1 MLTESNQRNKILKI
15 YTEALKSVQGDN
27 CVKRYL
33 ESETFKKDFKH
44 TEKVAILAIGKA
56 SQSMAQGAYEVLH
69 KNIISGLVV
78 TKENHL
84 STSSLINDFEYIESS
99 HPIPSQ
105 KSLNAGKKVIDYVSA
120 LPADTHLIVL
130 ISGGASSLIEQTKP
144 TVSLDDLIKVNDW
157 LISSGLGIE
166 EINNIRQMLSK
177 IKAGQLAAFA
187 KHLKVSNLLLSD
199 VLSNKPA
206 YIGSG
211 LFVESTPS
219 SFKNSKNLNIK
230 LPVWLD
236 SLLAS
241 CEEIKAEASQTEPYK
256 HNINTQLVATNS
268 TLLSNIAALCKSN
281 ENQNVHLIEA
291 PLSDNVEIEADKIA
305 STIINGE
312 SGYYIWGG
320 EPTVEI
326 SKDSGPANK
335 DNVSMNKGGRNQHL
349 ALIVARKIK
358 AMENI
363 IVLCI
368 GTDGTDGTTDDAG
381 ALVDGETLRR
391 GDTEGLDV
399 EEHLASFNSARFLQ
413 VSGDVINTGPTGTN
427 VMDVVIAYKGE

>member
-15 YTEALKSVQGDN
+15 YTEALESVRGDN
-27 CVKRYL
+27 CVKKHL
-33 ESETFKKDFKH
+33 ESESLKKDFKH
-44 TEKVAILAIGKA
+44 TEKVAILAMGKA

-199 VLSNKPA
+199 VLSNNPA

-211 LFVESTPS
+211 LFVESAHS
-219 SFKNSKNLNIK
+219 NFQGFKNLNIK

-241 CEEIKAEASQTEPYK
+241 CEEVKAEASQTEPYK

-268 TLLSNIAALCKSN
+268 TLLSNIAVLCKSN
-281 ENQNVHLIEA
+281 ENQNIHLIED
-291 PLSDNVEIEADKIA
+291 PLSDNVEIEAEKIA
-305 STIINGE
+305 SKIINGE

-326 SKDSGPANK
+326 VNGSET
-335 DNVSMNKGGRNQHL
+335 VNKGGRNQHL
-349 ALIVARKIK
+349 ALLVAKKIK
-358 AMENI
+358 ARDNI

-381 ALVDGETLRR
+381 ALVDGDTITR
-391 GDTEGLDV
+391 GDAEGLDV
-399 EEHLASFNSARFLQ
+399 EEHLDTFNSANFLQ
-413 VSGDVINTGPTGTN
+413 ASGDVINTGPTGTN
-427 VMDVVIAYKGE
+427 VMDIVIAYKWE